1 MDWKKSTMYVLPASG
16 SFRHSLS
23 YCTDASQKRAV
34 ISIHTEVTT
43 SREAQFLRVPNRPEF
58 LYASPQIL
66 IRIYRYYFVLEEDRV
81 LLPFTI
87 TVTPCDVPIEWSILV
102 HKASASLLGKA
113 AQGKIFSLL
122 EKSCRK
128 YKLQLRSVVTQSSL
142 HLKYHTCSSCKRASE
157 DTVTDEICSS
167 LDFAMK
173 ARRLKITSMQ
183 VKNSKISGEHRHEL
197 LHKLLALTQFSPL
210 QTYLP

>member
-43 SREAQFLRVPNRPEF
+43 SREAHFLRVPNRPEF

-66 IRIYRYYFVLEEDRV
+66 IRIYRYYFVLEEDRA

-113 AQGKIFSLL
+113 AQGKIFSLP

-128 YKLQLRSVVTQSSL
+128 YKLPLRSVVTQSSL
-142 HLKYHTCSSCKRASE
+142 HLKYHTCSSCKRAE

-167 LDFAMK
+167 LDFANQSK
-173 ARRLKITSMQ
+173 EIKNYIYASQKLKNIWGIQ
-183 VKNSKISGEHRHEL
+183 
-197 LHKLLALTQFSPL
+197 TQIAS
-210 QTYLP
+210 

>member
-43 SREAQFLRVPNRPEF
+43 SREAHFLRVPNRPEF

-66 IRIYRYYFVLEEDRV
+66 IRIYRYYFVLEEDRA

-113 AQGKIFSLL
+113 AQGKIFSLP

-142 HLKYHTCSSCKRASE
+142 HLKYHTAPPVNGHQR
-157 DTVTDEICSS
+157 TLS
-167 LDFAMK
+167 LMKFVARWILPIK

-183 VKNSKISGEHRHEL
+183 VKNSKISGEHRHKL
-197 LHKLLALTQFSPL
+197 LHKLLALTRFSPL